1 MAELRKFES
10 ITGKISEIF
19 PTHIYTGEISQE
31 THDATLARLADVEWE
46 RVPLT
51 NKSHG
56 MNVSKKLNKPSF
68 GADVISE
75 FELDELHEELGHHI
89 RALCDGMGVGMDI
102 SGRSSWITQYHK
114 GDYAVQHHHGT
125 SAISMAYYLSSNG
138 MDGDFYFCDH
148 SPARFVPFT
157 ADMGNLLSIPP
168 KERKLILFPGWM
180 EHGVNQNETDHV
192 RRCLSANFYR

>member
-1 MAELRKFES
+1 MAELKKFES
-10 ITGKISEIF
+10 ITGTVEQIF
-19 PTHIYTGEISQE
+19 PTHIYIGEISQE
-31 THDATLARLADVEWE
+31 THDATLARLADVKWG

-56 MNVSKKLNKPSF
+56 MNVSKKFDKPSF

-89 RALCDGMGVGMDI
+89 RVLCDSMEVGMDI

-114 GDYAVQHHHGT
+114 GEYAVQHHHGA
-125 SAISMAYYLSSNG
+125 SMISMAYYLSSNG